1 MTDWITRF
9 TRLPVDACEV
19 RAYTRRVSD
28 PLDRP
33 GQQEVPLLCPRCQLP
48 NRSGLKFCEHC
59 GAALSAACRQCGAPI
74 VSLVSFCGSCGAP
87 SVVPPSDRFSTPG
100 TYTPPYLA
108 ERILRSRN
116 ALEGERKQ
124 VTVLFCDL
132 ANSTPLAELLG
143 PEAMHGL
150 LDRFF
155 DLALNEVHRY
165 EGTINQFLGD
175 GFMALFG
182 APLAREDH
190 SRRAVLAALGIQR
203 ALQERR
209 NAELPGGEELDVRM
223 GLNTGLV
230 VVGKIGDNLRM
241 DYTAVGDT
249 THVASRLEQLAE
261 PGSIV
266 ISEATYRLVRGYVRV
281 EDLGALT
288 VKGKADPIQ
297 AYKVLGP
304 GTRRSRLEGAEA
316 PSLTRFV
323 GRERE
328 LSILQGLLTRAEA
341 GEGQVVGIVGESG
354 VGKSRLFH
362 EFRQS
367 QRGRSVTFLEG
378 RCLSYGASIPY
389 LPVLDILRQSCGI
402 TETDDPETIGQKV
415 GWSLNEVGIDSTE
428 AAPYL
433 LHLLGVKEGSEELA
447 ALSPQAIKNRSADVL
462 RQLTFNASRRRT
474 LVMLVEDLQWTD
486 KTSEDYARSLIDVV
500 AGAPIMMVLTYRPG
514 YRPPWMEKSYS
525 TQIAL
530 QHLSAE
536 ESLAV
541 VQSITEPGRPS
552 ESVSRSI
559 LARAEG
565 NPMFLEELSRA
576 AVERRAL
583 KGGDSLPE
591 TIHDVL
597 SARIDSLDELPKRVI
612 QAAAVLGREVSLRL
626 LEALSDEP
634 EALEEAL
641 RELKAR
647 EFLYERP
654 GAVERMYVF
663 KHALIQEVAY
673 ATLLEQRRL
682 ALHARAAR
690 TLEALYDR
698 RTDEV
703 VELLAYH
710 FGRSGDAEKTVD
722 YAILA
727 GEKAQRRWANAEA
740 VAHFATALARL
751 NALPETE
758 ANSSRRIDAV
768 LRQGEVQFAL
778 GRHVEQRTRLEGI
791 ASLVE
796 RVADPPRRAAWHYW
810 IGFLHSLTGSRPE
823 VAIWHCAQ
831 AVAIAESSRLFELCA
846 FAESCL
852 AQVYVFAGELQRG
865 VEVGER
871 ALRTFEALGNRWWAG
886 RTLSHLAAAANALGQ
901 WDQALTYC
909 QRALSHGVAVDDLRL
924 KASALLRMGLTHIQK
939 GEIATGMRRCE
950 EVQALSPTPYD
961 AAAVRGIRAYGL
973 VKEGQVAEGIA
984 ELKEVLDW
992 YARSELRFTRYQ
1004 FTLWLGEA
1012 YLKAGALDLARDV
1025 SEEVLAASGAIGY
1038 GHLEAIAHR
1047 LLGECLRPT
1056 DETAASQHLTVA
1068 VEALRRT
1075 GARNHLAKALVS
1087 QAALRRAQ
1095 RDVSGARA
1103 ALEESLAIFEEA
1115 GTLDEPRRVRE
1126 ALATLDADWSA
1137 GGRVDNL

>member
-1 MTDWITRF
+1 MT
-9 TRLPVDACEV
+9 
-19 RAYTRRVSD
+19 
-28 PLDRP
+28 
-33 GQQEVPLLCPRCQLP
+33 CPRCQVG

-59 GAALSAACRQCGAPI
+59 GASLAPI
-74 VSLVSFCGSCGAP
+74 CRHCAAPIAGDASFCGSCGSSLAAP
-87 SVVPPSDRFSTPG
+87 ALGRFATPG
-100 TYTPPYLA
+100 GYTPKYLA
-108 ERILRSRN
+108 DRILSSRS

-132 ANSTPLAELLG
+132 ANSTSLAELIG

-150 LDRFF
+150 LDGFF
-155 DLALNEVHRY
+155 DLALSEIHRY

-190 SRRAVLAALGIQR
+190 PRRAVLAALGIQR

-209 NAELPGGEELDVRM
+209 NNEEPTGGKDLDVRM

-241 DYTAVGDT
+241 DYTAVGGT

-281 EDLGALT
+281 EDLGAVS
-288 VKGKADPIQ
+288 VKGKTDAIQ
-297 AYKVLGP
+297 AYKVIGP
-304 GTRRSRLEGAEA
+304 GSRRSRLEGAEA
-316 PSLTRFV
+316 PTLTRFV

-328 LSILQGLLTRAEA
+328 LGILQGLLDRAEA

-402 TETDDPETIGQKV
+402 TETDGPGAIAQKV
-415 GWSLNEVGIDSTE
+415 EWSLNEVGIDSGE
-428 AAPYL
+428 AAAYV
-433 LHLLGVKEGSEELA
+433 LHLLGVKAGTEKLA
-447 ALSPQAIKNRSADVL
+447 ALSPQAIKNRSSEVL
-462 RQLTFNASRRRT
+462 RQLTFNESRRRP
-474 LVMLVEDLQWTD
+474 LVMLVEDLQWVD
-486 KTSEDYARSLIDVV
+486 KTSEEYARSLIDAI
-500 AGAPIMMVLTYRPG
+500 AGAPVMVVLTYRPG
-514 YRPPWMEKSYS
+514 YQPPWMEKSYS

-541 VQSITEPGRPS
+541 VRAIVPAERTSD
-552 ESVSRSI
+552 SVSRLI

-565 NPMFLEELSRA
+565 NPLFLEELSRA
-576 AVERRAL
+576 ASERRQL
-583 KGGDSLPE
+583 GGGELPE

-597 SARIDSLDELPKRVI
+597 SARIDSLGELPRRVV
-612 QAAAVLGREVSLRL
+612 QAAAVLGREVSVRL

-634 EALEEAL
+634 ESLDDTL
-641 RELKAR
+641 RELKDR

-654 GAVERMYVF
+654 GAGERICVF

-673 ATLLEQRRL
+673 ATLLEQRRVV
-682 ALHARAAR
+682 LHGRVAR
-690 TLEALYDR
+690 TLEALYER

-703 VELLAYH
+703 VELLAHH
-710 FGRSGDAEKTVD
+710 FGRSGNAEKTVD

-740 VAHFATALARL
+740 LTHFGTALARL
-751 NALPETE
+751 ESLPESQ
-758 ANSSRRIDAV
+758 ANSWRRIDAV

-778 GRHVEQRTRLEGI
+778 GHHVEQRTRLEQIGP
-791 ASLVE
+791 LVE
-796 RVADPPRRAAWHYW
+796 RDADPPRRAAWHYW

-823 VAIWHCAQ
+823 VAIAHCAQ
-831 AVAIAESSRLFELCA
+831 AVAIAESSGLFELSA

-852 AQVYVFAGELQRG
+852 AQVYVFAGELRRG

-886 RTLSHLAAAANALGQ
+886 RTLSHLAAAANALGR
-901 WDQALTYC
+901 WDQALGYC
-909 QRALSHGVAVDDLRL
+909 ERALNHGVAVDDLRL

-973 VKEGQVAEGIA
+973 IKEGRVAEAIT

-992 YARSELRFTRYQ
+992 YVRSDLRFTRYQ

-1012 YLKAGALDLARDV
+1012 YLKAGALDLAQGV
-1025 SEEVLAASGAIGY
+1025 SEEVLAASGDVGY

-1047 LLGECLRPT
+1047 LLGECLIPADT
-1056 DETAASQHLTVA
+1056 NAAAQHLTVA
-1068 VEALRRT
+1068 VESLRRS
-1075 GARNHLAKALVS
+1075 GARDHLGKALLS

-1095 RDVSGARA
+1095 RDVPGARA
-1103 ALEESLAIFEEA
+1103 ALEESLAIFEEI

-1126 ALATLDADWSA
+1126 ALAMLDAGRSA
-1137 GGRVDNL
+1137 GGRVDNV